1 MSAEVKEEG
10 RKGRKKRKE
19 EKEGRKGRKKRKEEK
34 EGRKARQHQRDSSP
48 GCVVEGR
55 ARNQRGE
62 AAGGS
67 LLV

>member
-1 MSAEVKEEG
+1 MSAEVKAG
-10 RKGRKKRKE
+10 RKNSKE
-19 EKEGRKGRKKRKEEK
+19 KKEGNK
-34 EGRKARQHQRDSSP
+34 GRKARQHQQDSSP